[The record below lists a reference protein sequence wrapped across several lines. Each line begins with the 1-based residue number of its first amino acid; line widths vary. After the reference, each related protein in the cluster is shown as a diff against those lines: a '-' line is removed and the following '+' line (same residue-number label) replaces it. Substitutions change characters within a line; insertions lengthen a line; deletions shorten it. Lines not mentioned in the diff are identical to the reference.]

1 MTSKK
6 ITIVNHHSSYYY
18 RIFIIFIDVFNELS
32 KINFF
37 LKFLQFMSASASTV
51 VCFISS
57 VVVSNSFEV
66 VDGFTFVVEEKKEWA
81 KSGVI

>member
-1 MTSKK
+1 
-6 ITIVNHHSSYYY
+6 
-18 RIFIIFIDVFNELS
+18 
-32 KINFF
+32 
-37 LKFLQFMSASASTV
+37 MSASASTV